1 MQAQY
6 ARQPLRRST
15 CASVA
20 SSPRGVTEG
29 ADAFA
34 SEVSGLLLKVY
45 RSAGSIE
52 ASVLSRQHDTDISL
66 SDSRVIITV
75 GRLAFRTGSRI
86 NVSELACACDVTV
99 PSATSSVN
107 RLVTKGLLR
116 KEPDE
121 RDGRCVNIMLTRTGE
136 KIYRIHVLFHLN
148 MASRLAE
155 GLSPAEREA
164 LLAGIHRLAD
174 FYHDVE
180 MERV

>member
-1 MQAQY
+1 M
-6 ARQPLRRST
+6 LSDLKLHTFSGNDKRRNR
-15 CASVA
+15 
-20 SSPRGVTEG
+20 RGE
-29 ADAFA
+29 FC
-34 SEVSGLLLKVY
+34 
-45 RSAGSIE
+45 SIE

-121 RDGRCVNIMLTRTGE
+121 RDGRCVNIMLTRAGE

-155 GLSPAEREA
+155 GLSPTKR
-164 LLAGIHRLAD
+164 RR
-174 FYHDVE
+174 FVTQPSS
-180 MERV
+180 

>member
-1 MQAQY
+1 MQAQH

-15 CASVA
+15 CANVA
-20 SSPRGVTEG
+20 PTPYG
-29 ADAFA
+29 AMKDEDAFA
-34 SEVSGLLLKVY
+34 SEVSSLLFKVY